1 MRAPEYINAERVS
14 EISKHALCLRWMDAI
29 TALVCVYTF
38 SYTRSGLFC
47 VVSVCG
53 WSFVISA
60 EYDVIY

>member
-1 MRAPEYINAERVS
+1 MRAPEYINVERVS

-47 VVSVCG
+47 VVSVCE
-53 WSFVISA
+53 SA
-60 EYDVIY
+60 AGRL